1 MSVKTWLQLVKA
13 AISFPVNMFWKSVLW
28 TVALVSLPYRMLT
41 ALQRERLLEQHLQ
54 EMQFELETLVW
65 DRKEL
70 EEHLQAA
77 VRESRIMESML
88 IELEGEHDKAVARI
102 ELLEGECA
110 PFQLQDLKDEN
121 LRLKEVQGK
130 AAWSYRDHDATN
142 KNKSLNTV
150 DNHVIPYSVA
160 SLISSYKGS
169 SGISLQELMMNR
181 EVWEGKSKSNTEM
194 FNLLNAAPAPSGPLE
209 QSTPIVQNPDVNT
222 VIEQRRDIALSQ
234 TLFSAILSLL
244 VGMIVWEAEDPC
256 MPLVVALFTVV
267 GMSLKSVVQFF
278 FSIKN
283 KPASDAVA
291 LLSFN
296 WFIVGTLSYPALPKL
311 TRMLA
316 PLTLSLVNRVAS
328 WLGISFN

>member
-1 MSVKTWLQLVKA
+1 MAGLIMLFPKMVKA

-28 TVALVSLPYRMLT
+28 TIALVSLPFRMLT
-41 ALQRERLLEQHLQ
+41 ALQRERLLERHLREIQ
-54 EMQFELETLVW
+54 YELETLVW

-70 EEHLQAA
+70 EDHLQAA

-102 ELLEGECA
+102 ELLEAE
-110 PFQLQDLKDEN
+110 LQDLKDEN
-121 LRLKEVQGK
+121 LRLNEIQGK
-130 AAWSYRDHDATN
+130 AAWSYRDDEAT
-142 KNKSLNTV
+142 KTNKSLNTV
-150 DNHVIPYSVA
+150 DNHVIPYSVVPW
-160 SLISSYKGS
+160 ISSYKGS
-169 SGISLQELMMNR
+169 GVSLQELMMNR
-181 EVWEGKSKSNTEM
+181 KVWEGKSNTSTDQM
-194 FNLLNAAPAPSGPLE
+194 LNLLKSGPGSVELF
-209 QSTPIVQNPDVNT
+209 TPSVQNFDANT
-222 VIEQRRDIALSQ
+222 LIEQGRDIALSQ

-256 MPLVVALFTVV
+256 TPLVVALFAVV

-296 WFIVGTLSYPALPKL
+296 WFVVGALSYPALPKV

-316 PLTLSLVNRVAS
+316 PLALCLVNRVAS
-328 WLGISFN
+328 WFGISFN

>member
-1 MSVKTWLQLVKA
+1 MAGFIMLFPKLVKA

-28 TVALVSLPYRMLT
+28 AVALVSLPYRMLT

-102 ELLEGECA
+102 ELLEGE
-110 PFQLQDLKDEN
+110 LQDLKDEN

-142 KNKSLNTV
+142 KDKSLNTV
-150 DNHVIPYSVA
+150 DNHIIPYSVA

-194 FNLLNAAPAPSGPLE
+194 FDLLKAAPAPSGSVELL
-209 QSTPIVQNPDVNT
+209 TPSVQNPDVNT
-222 VIEQRRDIALSQ
+222 VIEQQRDIALSQ

-296 WFIVGTLSYPALPKL
+296 WFIVGTLSYPALPKV